1 MKHYK
6 GPLGDFIF
14 DETLFALNKLG
25 YLQYCGSF
33 KDGCM
38 QGSIPDGIKI
48 CDYMFKDCKDLR
60 VGPVLPKSCIAANYM
75 FAGCSNLVVFP
86 DIDRLEQIMLAEVKD
101 NTAD

>member
-14 DETLFALNKLG
+14 DETLFTLNKLG
-25 YLQYCGSF
+25 YLQYCGRF

-60 VGPVLPKSCIAANYM
+60 VGPAS
-75 FAGCSNLVVFP
+75 S
-86 DIDRLEQIMLAEVKD
+86 
-101 NTAD
+101 

>member
-14 DETLFALNKLG
+14 DETLFTLNKLG

-48 CDYMFKDCKDLR
+48 CD
-60 VGPVLPKSCIAANYM
+60 
-75 FAGCSNLVVFP
+75 
-86 DIDRLEQIMLAEVKD
+86 
-101 NTAD
+101 